1 MTRKEEQE
9 EKEQE
14 EEEEEEG
21 GLNYF
26 PRLFLAR
33 SKRCLLIVGEER
45 RRIVG
50 SPLLYY
56 LTYDRGVRCCS
67 NQESLFYRRG
77 EKEEGTWEIRMPRTV
92 Q

>member
-1 MTRKEEQE
+1 MTRKEEQ
-9 EKEQE
+9 KE

-50 SPLLYY
+50 SLPLLCY

-77 EKEEGTWEIRMPRTV
+77 EKEEGTSWKIRMPRTV